1 MLLSVQ
7 DVRKKFGS
15 IVAVDGV
22 TLAVE
27 PGEIRGVV
35 GPNGAGKTTLFN
47 LITGFLPVSSGTII
61 FEGQNITRRPTH
73 DRVRRGM
80 ARTFQTPQLFSDM
93 TILDNILVS
102 FYGSMLR
109 NMISRRALRGAAQE
123 RALEILEL
131 VGLADVAEVR
141 ASELPYASQ
150 RKLEIAR
157 ALMTDPRIVLLD
169 EPAAGMNPTE
179 VEALMRLIR
188 AIRMQNRGV
197 VVVEHNMRLIM
208 EISDQVS
215 VIDFGRVI
223 AEGTPNDVRRD
234 PRVISAYLGAHG

>member
-15 IVAVDGV
+15 ILAVDGV

-47 LITGFLPVSSGTII
+47 LITGFLPVSSGTIM
-61 FEGQNITRRPTH
+61 FDGQNITRRPTH

-102 FYGSMLR
+102 FYGSLLR
-109 NMISRRALRGAAQE
+109 NMFSQRALRAAAQE
-123 RALEILEL
+123 RAVEILEL
-131 VGLADVAEVR
+131 VGLADVAEAR
-141 ASELPYASQ
+141 ASELPYASK

-188 AIRMQNRGV
+188 AIRTQNRGV

-234 PRVISAYLGAHG
+234 ARVISAYLGEHG

>member
-15 IVAVDGV
+15 ILAVDGV

-102 FYGSMLR
+102 FYGSLLR
-109 NMISRRALRGAAQE
+109 NMFSRRALRGAAQE

-131 VGLADVAEVR
+131 VGLADVTEVR

-150 RKLEIAR
+150 RKLEIGR

-188 AIRMQNRGV
+188 AIRTQNRGV

-234 PRVISAYLGAHG
+234 ARVISAYLGEHG

>member
-15 IVAVDGV
+15 ILAVDGV

-102 FYGSMLR
+102 FYGSLLR
-109 NMISRRALRGAAQE
+109 NMFSRRGLRGAAQE

-131 VGLADVAEVR
+131 VGLADVTEVR

-150 RKLEIAR
+150 RKLEIGR

-179 VEALMRLIR
+179 VETLMRLIR
-188 AIRMQNRGV
+188 AIRTQNRGV

-208 EISDQVS
+208 EISDQVL

-234 PRVISAYLGAHG
+234 ARVISAYLGEHG

>member
-15 IVAVDGV
+15 IFAVDGV
-22 TLAVE
+22 TLVVE
-27 PGEIRGVV
+27 PGEIRGIV

-47 LITGFLPVSSGTII
+47 LITGFLPVLSGTII
-61 FEGQNITRRPTH
+61 FEGENITRRPTH
-73 DRVRRGM
+73 ERVRRGM
-80 ARTFQTPQLFSDM
+80 ARTFQTPQLFPDM
-93 TILDNILVS
+93 TILENILVS
-102 FYGSMLR
+102 SYASMLR
-109 NMISRRALRGAAQE
+109 NVIPWRALRGVGRE
-123 RALEILEL
+123 RAVEILEL

-169 EPAAGMNPTE
+169 EPAAGMNHAE
-179 VEALMRLIR
+179 VAQLIRLIR
-188 AIRMQNRGV
+188 AIQMQNRGV
-197 VVVEHNMRLIM
+197 MVVEHNMRLIM

>member
-27 PGEIRGVV
+27 PGESRGVV

-47 LITGFLPVSSGTII
+47 LITGFLPVSSGTIL

-93 TILDNILVS
+93 TIFDNILVS
-102 FYGSMLR
+102 YYGSMLR
-109 NMISRRALRGAAQE
+109 NMFSRRALRGAAQE
-123 RALEILEL
+123 RAVEILEL

-223 AEGTPNDVRRD
+223 AEGTPNEVRRD
-234 PRVISAYLGAHG
+234 PKVISAYLGAHG

>member
-47 LITGFLPVSSGTII
+47 LITGFLPVSSGTIL

-93 TILDNILVS
+93 TIFDNILVS
-102 FYGSMLR
+102 YYGSMLR
-109 NMISRRALRGAAQE
+109 NMFSRRALRGAAQE
-123 RALEILEL
+123 RAVEILEL

-223 AEGTPNDVRRD
+223 AEGTPNEVRRD
-234 PRVISAYLGAHG
+234 PKVISAYLGAHG

>member
-61 FEGQNITRRPTH
+61 FEGENITRRPTH

-123 RALEILEL
+123 RAMEILEL

-223 AEGTPNDVRRD
+223 AEGTPNEVRRD
-234 PRVISAYLGAHG
+234 PKVISAYLGAHG